1 MLTLGSNIQSKSE
14 RQPMTTKNDD
24 LRGVLNAIRDMPATA
39 REKRSAI
46 LNARSRNI
54 LHDDLGE
61 FTDSI
66 EFNYYLD
73 DPTRDRLIAH
83 TRQDTA
89 MNFNAIEDVYL
100 VSLAAKRYSMWA
112 MVFAFIGMMVS
123 IGSNIT

>member
-1 MLTLGSNIQSKSE
+1 
-14 RQPMTTKNDD
+14 MTTKNDD